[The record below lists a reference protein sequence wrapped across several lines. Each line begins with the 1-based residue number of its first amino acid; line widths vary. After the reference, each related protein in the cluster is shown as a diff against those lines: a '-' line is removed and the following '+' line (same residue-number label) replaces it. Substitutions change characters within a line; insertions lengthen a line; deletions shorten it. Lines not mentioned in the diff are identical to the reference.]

1 MDPATL
7 IGIIGAFGV
16 ILSVITLE
24 GASVTSILL
33 PGPLLLVFGGSLAVT
48 IASATLP
55 DSIRALKALP
65 KAFTAKTV
73 SPHAQIEQVVSLAE
87 RARKDGLLALEQEA
101 ENISDPFLKRALQ
114 GIADGVDPED
124 LRLMLE
130 EEMLTRERTDRNAA
144 KFYTTMG
151 GYSPTIGIIG
161 TVISLTH
168 VLENL
173 SEPEHLGHMI
183 AAAFV
188 ATLWGVLSAN
198 VIFLPVGNRLNRVAE
213 LEVERMTLLLEG
225 MMAVQGGMQPRA
237 LRERLLVMVPAGPA
251 PKAAKA
257 DKADA
262 PATAPAAA
270 EAV

>member
-7 IGIIGAFGV
+7 IGIIGAFAV
-16 ILSVITLE
+16 ILSVILME
-24 GASVTSILL
+24 GSSVASILL
-33 PGPLLLVFGGSLAVT
+33 PGPMLLVFGGTIAVT
-48 IASATLP
+48 IASVTLP

-65 KAFTAKTV
+65 KAFTAKAP
-73 SPHAQIEQVVSLAE
+73 SPHAQIEQLVAFAE

-101 ENISDPFLKRALQ
+101 EDTKDPFLKRALQ
-114 GIADGVDPED
+114 GIADGVDPEE
-124 LRLMLE
+124 LRAMLE
-130 EEMLTRERTDRNAA
+130 EDMITRERTDRAAA

-151 GYSPTIGIIG
+151 GYAPTIGIIG

-198 VIFLPVGNRLNRVAE
+198 VIFMPVGNRLNRIAE
-213 LEVERMTLLLEG
+213 LEMERMTLLLEG
-225 MMAVQGGMQPRA
+225 MMAVQSGSQPRA
-237 LRERLLVMVPAGPA
+237 LRERLMVMVPAGPA
-251 PKAAKA
+251 PKTKPAKDDAAM
-257 DKADA
+257 
-262 PATAPAAA
+262 PAPAAA

>member
-7 IGIIGAFGV
+7 IGIVGAFAV
-16 ILSVITLE
+16 ILSVIFLE
-24 GASVTSILL
+24 GANVSSILL
-33 PGPLLLVFGGSLAVT
+33 PGPLLLVFGGTIAVT
-48 IASATLP
+48 VASVTLP
-55 DSIRALKALP
+55 DSIRAAKALP
-65 KAFTAKTV
+65 KAFTAKAL
-73 SPHAQIEQVVSLAE
+73 SPHAEIDKIVAFAE

-101 ENISDPFLKRALQ
+101 ENAGDPFLKRALQ

-130 EEMLTRERTDRNAA
+130 EEMLTRERTDRQAA

-173 SEPEHLGHMI
+173 SEPETLGHSI

-198 VIFLPVGNRLNRVAE
+198 VIFLPIGNRLVRIAE
-213 LEVERMTLLLEG
+213 LEVERMTLQLEG
-225 MMAVQGGMQPRA
+225 MMAVQSGSQPRA
-237 LRERLLVMVPAGPA
+237 LRERLLVMVPGGAA
-251 PKAAKA
+251 PKVKAAKE
-257 DKADA
+257 
-262 PATAPAAA
+262 PATGTPAPAAA

>member
-7 IGIIGAFGV
+7 IGIVGAFGV
-16 ILSVITLE
+16 ILSVIFLE
-24 GASVTSILL
+24 GASVSSIML

-48 IASATLP
+48 VASVTLP

-65 KAFTAKTV
+65 KAFTAKAP
-73 SPHAQIEQVVSLAE
+73 SPHAQIEQVVAHAE

-114 GIADGVDPED
+114 GIADGVDPEE
-124 LRLMLE
+124 LREMLE
-130 EEMLTRERTDRNAA
+130 EEMHTRDKTDRSAA

-151 GYSPTIGIIG
+151 GYSPTVGIIG

-198 VIFLPVGNRLNRVAE
+198 VIFLPVGNRLVRICE
-213 LEVERMTLLLEG
+213 LEQERMTLLLEG
-225 MMAVQGGMQPRA
+225 MMAVQAGSQPRA
-237 LRERLLVMVPAGPA
+237 LRERLQVMVPAGPA
-251 PKAAKA
+251 PKTKPAK
-257 DKADA
+257 DDA
-262 PATAPAAA
+262 PAAAPAAA

>member
-7 IGIIGAFGV
+7 IGIVGAFAV
-16 ILSVITLE
+16 ILAVIFLE
-24 GASVTSILL
+24 GASVSSIML

-48 IASATLP
+48 IASVTLP

-65 KAFTAKTV
+65 KAFTAKAP
-73 SPHAQIEQVVSLAE
+73 SPQAQIEEVVRLAE

-101 ENISDPFLKRALQ
+101 ENVSDPFLKRALQ
-114 GIADGVDPED
+114 GIADGVDPEE
-124 LRLMLE
+124 LREMLE
-130 EEMLTRERTDRNAA
+130 EEMHTRDKTDRAAA

-151 GYSPTIGIIG
+151 GYAPTIGIIG

-198 VIFLPVGNRLNRVAE
+198 VIFLPVGNRMVRIAE
-213 LEVERMTLLLEG
+213 LEQERMTLLLEG
-225 MMAVQGGMQPRA
+225 VMAVQAGSQPRA
-237 LRERLLVMVPAGPA
+237 LRERLRVRVRAGAAPTATPAKESAG
-251 PKAAKA
+251 AA
-257 DKADA
+257 
-262 PATAPAAA
+262 APAAA

>member
-7 IGIIGAFGV
+7 IGIVGAFAV
-16 ILSVITLE
+16 ILSVIFLE
-24 GASVTSILL
+24 GASVSSIML
-33 PGPLLLVFGGSLAVT
+33 PGPLLLVFGGTLAVT
-48 IASATLP
+48 IASVTLP
-55 DSIRALKALP
+55 DSIRSLKALP
-65 KAFTAKTV
+65 KAFTAKAP
-73 SPHAQIEQVVSLAE
+73 SSHAQIEQIVGLAE

-114 GIADGVDPED
+114 GIADGVDPEE
-124 LRLMLE
+124 LREMLE
-130 EEMLTRERTDRNAA
+130 EEMHTRDKTDRAAA

-151 GYSPTIGIIG
+151 GYAPTIGIIG

-173 SEPEHLGHMI
+173 SEPEELGEMI

-198 VIFLPVGNRLNRVAE
+198 VIFLPIGNRLIRIAE
-213 LEVERMTLLLEG
+213 LETDRMGLLLEG
-225 MMAVQGGMQPRA
+225 VMAVQAGIQPRA
-237 LRERLLVMVPAGPA
+237 LRERLMVMVPTGSA
-251 PKAAKA
+251 PKAKAAKESA
-257 DKADA
+257 GAA
-262 PATAPAAA
+262 APAAA

>member
-7 IGIIGAFGV
+7 IGIVGALGALLAMIF
-16 ILSVITLE
+16 LE

-33 PGPLLLVFGGSLAVT
+33 PAPMLLVFGATFAVT
-48 IASATLP
+48 VASVTLP
-55 DSIRALKALP
+55 DSIRALKAMP
-65 KAFTAKTV
+65 KAFTAKAP

-101 ENISDPFLKRALQ
+101 ETIDDPFLKRALQ
-114 GIADGVDPED
+114 GIADGVDPEE
-124 LRLMLE
+124 LREMLE
-130 EEMLTRERTDRNAA
+130 EEMITREKTDRQAA

-151 GYSPTIGIIG
+151 GYAPTIGIIG
-161 TVISLTH
+161 TVVSLTH

-173 SEPEHLGHMI
+173 SDPEHLGHMI

-198 VIFLPVGNRLNRVAE
+198 MIFLPIGNRLNRISE
-213 LEVERMTLLLEG
+213 LEVERMTLLLDG
-225 MMAVQGGMQPRA
+225 MMAVQAGSQPRA
-237 LRERLLVMVPAGPA
+237 LRERLLVMVPAGAA
-251 PKAAKA
+251 PKAKAAK
-257 DKADA
+257 DA
-262 PATAPAAA
+262 SPAVSPAAA

>member
-7 IGIIGAFGV
+7 IGIIGAFAV
-16 ILSVITLE
+16 ILSVIFME

-33 PGPLLLVFGGSLAVT
+33 PGPLLLVFGGTIAVT
-48 IASATLP
+48 IASVTLP

-65 KAFTAKTV
+65 KAFTAKAP
-73 SPHAQIEQVVSLAE
+73 SPHSQIEQVVGLAE

-101 ENISDPFLKRALQ
+101 EDIKDPFLKRALQ
-114 GIADGVDPED
+114 GIADGVDPEE
-124 LRLMLE
+124 LRAMLE
-130 EEMLTRERTDRNAA
+130 EDMITRERTDRAAA

-198 VIFLPVGNRLNRVAE
+198 VIFLPVGNRLNRIAE
-213 LEVERMTLLLEG
+213 LEMERMSLLLEG
-225 MMAVQGGMQPRA
+225 MMAVQAGSQPRA
-237 LRERLLVMVPAGPA
+237 LRERLMVMVPAGPA
-251 PKAAKA
+251 PKTKTAKDGAA
-257 DKADA
+257 
-262 PATAPAAA
+262 ATVPAAA

>member
-7 IGIIGAFGV
+7 IGILGAFAV
-16 ILSVITLE
+16 ILSVIFLE
-24 GASVTSILL
+24 GASVSSIML

-65 KAFTAKTV
+65 KAFTAKAP

-101 ENISDPFLKRALQ
+101 ENVSDPFLKRALQ
-114 GIADGVDPED
+114 GIADGVDPEE
-124 LRLMLE
+124 LRAMLE
-130 EEMLTRERTDRNAA
+130 EEMITAERTDRNAA

-151 GYSPTIGIIG
+151 GYAPTIGIIG

-198 VIFLPVGNRLNRVAE
+198 VIFLPIGNRLVRVAE

-225 MMAVQGGMQPRA
+225 MMAVQAGSQPRA
-237 LRERLLVMVPAGPA
+237 LRERLLVMVPAGAA
-251 PKAAKA
+251 PKAKPAKE
-257 DKADA
+257 DA
-262 PATAPAAA
+262 PAVAPAAA